1 MDQMC
6 AENCR
11 RLNELEKSV
20 AEETARNQAE
30 HSSFKRRIGDLEDG
44 FKQQN
49 GILVTLQKQAD
60 AIESIDKKID
70 VTTGA
75 IEGVSAR
82 LDKIEQ
88 EPADKWKKISFEIVK
103 YIVIAALG
111 VVVGVIFKI

>member
-6 AENCR
+6 TENCR

-20 AEETARNQAE
+20 AEETARNEAE
-30 HSSFKRRIGDLEDG
+30 HSSYKRRLSDLEDG
-44 FKQQN
+44 YKQQN
-49 GILVTLQKQAD
+49 GILITLQKQAD

-70 VTTGA
+70 GVTGA
-75 IEGVSAR
+75 VEGVSTR

-103 YIVIAALG
+103 YIVIAA
-111 VVVGVIFKI
+111 VGVIVGVVFKL